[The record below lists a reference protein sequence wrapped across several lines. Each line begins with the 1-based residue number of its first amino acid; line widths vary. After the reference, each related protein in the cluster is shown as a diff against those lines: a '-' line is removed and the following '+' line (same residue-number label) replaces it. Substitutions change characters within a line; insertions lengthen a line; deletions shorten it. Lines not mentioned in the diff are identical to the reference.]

1 MRQPRKVPMRKR
13 SQART
18 SNPMILA
25 MKRIFRRF
33 GRPLKL
39 RRQDVADFAATS
51 ASCAELAHR
60 VNFII
65 AVIKEDFREYMSS
78 FLYQALLWSASDVMI
93 SNAKMQLIKTP
104 TKSINHR
111 YYEIYPIIPMS
122 PDPIRCWVVLI
133 GADRVVHQVQ
143 HDDVDESDESNR
155 SSTSS
160 NILVSIPNDETAIYR
175 CRSWGTWSIAHLEH

>member
-1 MRQPRKVPMRKR
+1 
-13 SQART
+13 
-18 SNPMILA
+18 

-65 AVIKEDFREYMSS
+65 TVIKEDVSEKLVS
-78 FLYQALLWSASDVMI
+78 FLKQVIQSSAMCATRRG
-93 SNAKMQLIKTP
+93 AKMHLLKGPLRP
-104 TKSINHR
+104 TSSR

-122 PDPIRCWVVLI
+122 PDPIRC
-133 GADRVVHQVQ
+133 
-143 HDDVDESDESNR
+143 
-155 SSTSS
+155 
-160 NILVSIPNDETAIYR
+160 
-175 CRSWGTWSIAHLEH
+175 